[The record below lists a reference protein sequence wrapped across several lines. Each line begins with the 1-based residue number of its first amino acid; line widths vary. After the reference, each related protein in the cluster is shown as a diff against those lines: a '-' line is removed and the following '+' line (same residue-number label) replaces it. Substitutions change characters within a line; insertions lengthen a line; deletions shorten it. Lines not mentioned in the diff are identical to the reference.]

1 MKIPSEL
8 KVTGK
13 SNEKQI
19 LSFIEKNLPTYIL
32 NVAYKQQQS
41 SVDTFQQTMKEMALL
56 RNRLLEYSVTN
67 PKEYKTLRGEYSK
80 VKNAKTQTPETL
92 AYIQKISSL
101 SPTQQQTQQTQ
112 QPQQTQQTQQTQLT
126 QQELVTKRKQ
136 ELAIKTKRA
145 KVKYDAKKE
154 LIKYEVAAN
163 GIGERY
169 STEVK
174 GVYSAELD
182 LEKSKSEAQVEL
194 ETAKVKVKTLPK
206 QIGIAERKLHPK
218 LKKYMT
224 DSEIAEVKKK
234 ISDLEM
240 DLEKNRVIISMNLGA
255 MAKFAKWL
263 SKKATRVST
272 TSLDATA
279 LDELNY
285 MRG

>member
-1 MKIPSEL
+1 MRIPSEL

-32 NVAYKQQQS
+32 NIAYKQQQS
-41 SVDTFQQTMKEMALL
+41 SVDTFQQTMKEMAVL
-56 RNRLLEYSVTN
+56 RNKLLEYSVTN

-112 QPQQTQQTQQTQLT
+112 QTQLT
-126 QQELVTKRKQ
+126 QKELVAKRKQ

-154 LIKYEVAAN
+154 LIKYEVAAD

-174 GVYSAELD
+174 GVYGAELD

-224 DSEIAEVKKK
+224 DGEIAEVKKK

-240 DLEKNRVIISMNLGA
+240 DLEKNRVIISMNLGV

-279 LDELNY
+279 LDELNN